1 MRFVIALFA
10 LVLVIVGIVLYVD
23 TRRGPAPVTA
33 IAPRDAAVR
42 DVPADVAAVV
52 RAVDAAVDAAF
63 HPEALEAL
71 RNSGTANEVWIPDAE
86 RLVHS
91 IAPAATVECYVAGC
105 GAQLSFSSE
114 VAYQDAVRAIAG
126 DHTWT
131 GGKRWSEAAR
141 DGGRVTVAL
150 ILYRPD

>member
-1 MRFVIALFA
+1 MRVA
-10 LVLVIVGIVLYVD
+10 
-23 TRRGPAPVTA
+23 
-33 IAPRDAAVR
+33 DAAI
-42 DVPADVAAVV
+42 
-52 RAVDAAVDAAF
+52 DAAIDAAF

-71 RNSGTANEVWIPDAE
+71 RNSGTASEVWVTDAE

-105 GAQLSFSSE
+105 GAQLSFASE
-114 VAYQDAVRAIAG
+114 AAYQDAVRAVAD

-141 DGGRVTVAL
+141 DGGRVSVAL